1 MLYTK
6 FESLNYITSKGVN
19 MLRNLKIS
27 GKILVLIVISSVVP
41 LAVLSTL
48 SVLESR
54 DIINQMAR
62 KALQTTCLSK
72 ADTVEYFF
80 TKYMELTELL
90 AAEEEVLQYY
100 KNPTQDNEKALVQL
114 LIDIKKDFKDV
125 EFAQVGFED
134 GRFVRNVEMK
144 EANYD
149 PRTRDWYKLAMSN
162 PDRAFFT
169 EPYKHSDTGSD
180 VFSFTKAVKVDGK
193 VVGVAALIVKTDT
206 VVDLIKDGLDEGYF
220 VSIFNPQ
227 GKTLFHT
234 VKELVGKDFSMESWF
249 RTAKDSTQRTTF
261 LTYEVDKIKRASVF
275 TRLSNGWLLN
285 AGVYEKILY
294 ASSNRLVQLLLAI
307 TAAAIV
313 GALIL
318 GVLISRNYLSKPL
331 VSLSSSIE
339 KFATGDLTVEFE
351 FDSKDEIGKISESLR
366 KMKQSLKD
374 SMSQIMEDSSNA
386 SKMSQS
392 LASMAQEFS
401 ASIEEIS
408 AKLDQM
414 NKSAQNTSAS
424 IQEVT
429 SGVEEVAASA
439 QNVSKSSQN
448 LTEKAASVKSAA
460 DKGEQAVKIITGM
473 IAQTKE
479 SVTKTQQTVSEL
491 TERAKNIAEIVN
503 TINSIAE
510 QTNLLALNAAIEA
523 ARAGEAGRGFAVVAD
538 EIRKLAEESKK
549 ATSKIGQI
557 LSSIQ
562 QGALNAYEETNRTVD
577 RVAQVSDQAV
587 VVGNELTN
595 ILREVKEISQMIE
608 NLAASAQQMSAAAE
622 EMSSAMATAT
632 KSVTEIASGVS
643 EIDTAMKDQAKG
655 ASQLSSVAEQLTQIA
670 QRLAEIV
677 SSFKL

>member
-1 MLYTK
+1 MLYNT
-6 FESLNYITSKGVN
+6 YTRGVKV
-19 MLRNLKIS
+19 LRNLKIS

-54 DIINQMAR
+54 DVIDQMAR

-72 ADTVEYFF
+72 ADAVEAFF
-80 TKYMELTELL
+80 REYTNLTGLL
-90 AAEEEVLQYY
+90 AAEEAILQYY
-100 KNPTQDNEKALVQL
+100 KNPTQENEKALVQL
-114 LIDIKKDFKDV
+114 LIETKKDFEDV
-125 EFAQVGFED
+125 EFAQVGLED
-134 GRFVRNVEMK
+134 GRFVRNVAMRD
-144 EANYD
+144 ANYD
-149 PRTRDWYKLAMSN
+149 PRTRDWYKLALSN
-162 PDRAFFT
+162 PNRALIT

-180 VFSFTKAVKVDGK
+180 VFAFTKAVKVDGK
-193 VVGVAALIVKTDT
+193 VVGAAALVVKTDK
-206 VVDLIKDGLDEGYF
+206 VVQLTKEGLEEGYF
-220 VSIFNPQ
+220 VAIFTTQ
-227 GKTLFHT
+227 GKIIFHT
-234 VKELVGKDFSMESWF
+234 VKELLGRDVSAESWF
-249 RTAKDSTQRTTF
+249 RAARDSTQKTIF
-261 LTYEVDKIKRASVF
+261 LTYEVDKIKRAVVF
-275 TRLSNGWLLN
+275 TRLSNGWLLC

-294 ASSNRLVQLLLAI
+294 ASANRLVQLLLVI

-313 GALIL
+313 GAMIL
-318 GVLISRNYLSKPL
+318 GLLISRNYLSKPL
-331 VSLSSSIE
+331 VSLTSAIE
-339 KFATGDLTVEFE
+339 KFAAGDLTVEFE

-366 KMKQSLKD
+366 KMKQSLRG
-374 SMSQIMEDSSNA
+374 SMSQIKEDSSNA
-386 SKMSQS
+386 SKMSQT
-392 LASMAQEFS
+392 LASTAQELS
-401 ASIEEIS
+401 ASVEEIS

-439 QNVSKSSQN
+439 QNVSKSAQGLS
-448 LTEKAASVKSAA
+448 EKAVSVRSAA
-460 DKGEQAVKIITGM
+460 DKGEQAVKLITGM
-473 IAQTKE
+473 IAQTRE
-479 SVTKTQQTVSEL
+479 SVAKTQQTVSEL

-557 LSSIQ
+557 LSGIQ
-562 QGALNAYEETNRTVD
+562 QGALNAYEEANKTVE

-587 VVGNELTN
+587 VVGNELAN

-632 KSVTEIASGVS
+632 KSVTEIAAGLS
-643 EIDTAMKDQAKG
+643 EIDTASKDQAQG
-655 ASQLSSVAEQLTQIA
+655 ASQLSSMGEQMSQIA
-670 QRLAEIV
+670 QRLTEIV
-677 SSFKL
+677 SIFKL

>member
-1 MLYTK
+1 MLYNT
-6 FESLNYITSKGVN
+6 YSKGGVKV
-19 MLRNLKIS
+19 LRNLKIS

-54 DIINQMAR
+54 DVIDQMAR

-72 ADTVEYFF
+72 ADAVEAFF
-80 TKYMELTELL
+80 REYTNLTGLL
-90 AAEEEVLQYY
+90 AAEEAILQYY
-100 KNPTQDNEKALVQL
+100 KNPTQENEKALVQL
-114 LIDIKKDFKDV
+114 LIEIKKHFEDV

-134 GRFVRNVEMK
+134 GRFVRNVAMRD
-144 EANYD
+144 ANYD
-149 PRTRDWYKLAMSN
+149 PRTRDWYKLALSN
-162 PDRAFFT
+162 PNRALFT

-180 VFSFTKAVKVDGK
+180 VFAFTKAVKVDGK
-193 VVGVAALIVKTDT
+193 VVGAAALVVKTDK
-206 VVDLIKDGLDEGYF
+206 VVDLTKKGLEEGYF
-220 VSIFNPQ
+220 VGIFTTQ
-227 GKTLFHT
+227 GKVLFHT
-234 VKELVGKDFSMESWF
+234 LKELLGRDVSAESWF
-249 RTAKDSTQRTTF
+249 RAARDSTQETIF
-261 LTYEVDKIKRASVF
+261 LTYEVDKIKRAVVF

-294 ASSNRLVQLLLAI
+294 ASANRLVQLLLVI

-313 GALIL
+313 GAIIL
-318 GVLISRNYLSKPL
+318 GLLISRNYLSKPL
-331 VSLSSSIE
+331 VSLTSAIE
-339 KFATGDLTVEFE
+339 KFAAGDLTVEFE

-366 KMKQSLKD
+366 KMKQSLRG
-374 SMSQIMEDSSNA
+374 SMSQIKEDSSNA
-386 SKMSQS
+386 SKMSQT
-392 LASMAQEFS
+392 LASTAQELS
-401 ASIEEIS
+401 ASVEEIS

-439 QNVSKSSQN
+439 QNVSKSAQGLS
-448 LTEKAASVKSAA
+448 EKAVSVRSAA
-460 DKGEQAVKIITGM
+460 DKGEQAVKLITGM
-473 IAQTKE
+473 IAQTRE
-479 SVTKTQQTVSEL
+479 SVSKTQQTVSEL

-557 LSSIQ
+557 LSGIQ
-562 QGALNAYEETNRTVD
+562 QGALNAYEEANKTVE
-577 RVAQVSDQAV
+577 RMAQVSDQAV
-587 VVGNELTN
+587 VVGNELAN

-632 KSVTEIASGVS
+632 KSVTEIAAGLS
-643 EIDTAMKDQAKG
+643 EIDTASKDQAQG
-655 ASQLSSVAEQLTQIA
+655 ASQLSSMGEQMSQIA
-670 QRLAEIV
+670 QRLTEIV
-677 SSFKL
+677 SIFKL

>member
-1 MLYTK
+1 MILYNTH
-6 FESLNYITSKGVN
+6 SKGVN
-19 MLRNLKIS
+19 VLRNLKIS

-41 LAVLSTL
+41 LVILSTL
-48 SVLESR
+48 SVLQSR
-54 DIINQMAR
+54 DVIAQMAR

-72 ADTVEYFF
+72 ADAVETFF
-80 TKYMELTELL
+80 SKYTELTELL
-90 AAEEEVLQYY
+90 AANEAILRYY
-100 KNPTQDNEKALVQL
+100 KNPTRENEKALVQL
-114 LIDIKKDFKDV
+114 LIEIKKGFEDV

-134 GRFVRNVEMK
+134 GRFVRNVTMTDAK
-144 EANYD
+144 YD
-149 PRTRDWYKLAMSN
+149 PRTRDWYKLALSN

-180 VFSFTKAVKVDGK
+180 VFAFTKAVKVDGK
-193 VVGVAALIVKTDT
+193 VVGAAALVLKTDK
-206 VVDLIKDGLDEGYF
+206 VVQLAKEGLEEGYF
-220 VSIFNPQ
+220 VGVFTTQ
-227 GKTLFHT
+227 GKVLFHT
-234 VKELVGKDFSMESWF
+234 LKELLGRDFSAESWF
-249 RTAKDSTQRTTF
+249 RAARDSTQETIF
-261 LTYEVDKIKRASVF
+261 LTYEVDKIKRAVVF

-294 ASSNRLVQLLLAI
+294 ASANRLIQLLLVI

-313 GALIL
+313 GAMIL
-318 GVLISRNYLSKPL
+318 GLLISRNYLSKPL
-331 VSLSSSIE
+331 VFLASGIE
-339 KFATGDLTVEFE
+339 KFAAGDLTVEFE

-366 KMKQSLKD
+366 KMKQSLRG
-374 SMSQIMEDSSNA
+374 SMSQIKEDSSNA

-392 LASMAQEFS
+392 LASTAQELS
-401 ASIEEIS
+401 ASVEEIS

-439 QNVSKSSQN
+439 QNVSKSAQS
-448 LTEKAASVKSAA
+448 LSEKAVSVRSAA
-460 DKGEQAVKIITGM
+460 DKGEQAVKLITGM

-479 SVTKTQQTVSEL
+479 SVAKTQQTVSEL

-557 LSSIQ
+557 LSGIQ
-562 QGALNAYEETNRTVD
+562 QGALNAYEQTNKTVE

-587 VVGNELTN
+587 VVGNELAN

-632 KSVTEIASGVS
+632 KSVTEIAAGLS
-643 EIDTAMKDQAKG
+643 EIDTALKDQAQG
-655 ASQLSSVAEQLTQIA
+655 ASQLSSMGEQMSQIA
-670 QRLAEIV
+670 QRLTEIV
-677 SSFKL
+677 SIFKL

>member
-1 MLYTK
+1 MLYNT
-6 FESLNYITSKGVN
+6 YTRGVKV
-19 MLRNLKIS
+19 LRNLKIS

-54 DIINQMAR
+54 DVIDQMAR

-72 ADTVEYFF
+72 ADAVEAFF
-80 TKYMELTELL
+80 REYTNLTGLL
-90 AAEEEVLQYY
+90 AAEEAILQYY
-100 KNPTQDNEKALVQL
+100 KNPTQENEKALVQL
-114 LIDIKKDFKDV
+114 LIEIKKHFEDV

-134 GRFVRNVEMK
+134 GRFVRNVAMRD
-144 EANYD
+144 ANYD
-149 PRTRDWYKLAMSN
+149 PRTRDWYKLALSN
-162 PDRAFFT
+162 PNRALFT

-180 VFSFTKAVKVDGK
+180 VFAFTKAVKVDGK
-193 VVGVAALIVKTDT
+193 VVGAAALVVKTDK
-206 VVDLIKDGLDEGYF
+206 VVDLTKKGLEEGYF
-220 VSIFNPQ
+220 VGIFTTQ
-227 GKTLFHT
+227 GKIIFHT
-234 VKELVGKDFSMESWF
+234 VKELLGRDVSAESWF
-249 RTAKDSTQRTTF
+249 RAARDSTQETIF
-261 LTYEVDKIKRASVF
+261 LTYEVDKIKRAVVF

-294 ASSNRLVQLLLAI
+294 ASANRLVQLLLVI

-313 GALIL
+313 GAIIL
-318 GVLISRNYLSKPL
+318 GLLISRNYLSKPL
-331 VSLSSSIE
+331 VSLTSAIE
-339 KFATGDLTVEFE
+339 KFAAGDLTVEFE

-366 KMKQSLKD
+366 KMKQSLRG
-374 SMSQIMEDSSNA
+374 SMSQIKEDSSNA

-392 LASMAQEFS
+392 LASTAQELS
-401 ASIEEIS
+401 ASVEEIS

-439 QNVSKSSQN
+439 QNVSKSAQGLS
-448 LTEKAASVKSAA
+448 EKAVSVRSAA
-460 DKGEQAVKIITGM
+460 DKGEQAVKLITGM

-479 SVTKTQQTVSEL
+479 SVAKTQQTVSEL

-557 LSSIQ
+557 LSGIQ
-562 QGALNAYEETNRTVD
+562 QGALNAYEEANKTVE

-587 VVGNELTN
+587 VVGNELAN

-632 KSVTEIASGVS
+632 KSVTEIAAGLS
-643 EIDTAMKDQAKG
+643 EIDTASKDQAQG
-655 ASQLSSVAEQLTQIA
+655 ASQLSSMGEQMSQIA
-670 QRLAEIV
+670 QRLTEIV
-677 SSFKL
+677 SIFKL

>member
-1 MLYTK
+1 
-6 FESLNYITSKGVN
+6 
-19 MLRNLKIS
+19 LRNLKIS

-54 DIINQMAR
+54 DVIDQMAR

-72 ADTVEYFF
+72 ADAVEAFF
-80 TKYMELTELL
+80 REYTNLTGLL
-90 AAEEEVLQYY
+90 AAEEAILQYY
-100 KNPTQDNEKALVQL
+100 KNPTQENEKALVQL
-114 LIDIKKDFKDV
+114 LIEIKKHFEDV

-134 GRFVRNVEMK
+134 GRFVRNVAMRD
-144 EANYD
+144 ANYD
-149 PRTRDWYKLAMSN
+149 PRTRDWYKLALSN
-162 PDRAFFT
+162 PNRALFT

-180 VFSFTKAVKVDGK
+180 VFAFTKAVKVDGK
-193 VVGVAALIVKTDT
+193 VVGAAALVVKTDK
-206 VVDLIKDGLDEGYF
+206 VVDLTKKGLEEGYF
-220 VSIFNPQ
+220 VGIFTTQ
-227 GKTLFHT
+227 GKVLFHT
-234 VKELVGKDFSMESWF
+234 LKELLGRDVSAESWF
-249 RTAKDSTQRTTF
+249 RAARDSTQETIF
-261 LTYEVDKIKRASVF
+261 LTYEVDKIKRAVVF

-294 ASSNRLVQLLLAI
+294 ASANRLVQLLLVI

-313 GALIL
+313 GAIIL
-318 GVLISRNYLSKPL
+318 GLLISRNYLSKPL
-331 VSLSSSIE
+331 VSLTSAIE
-339 KFATGDLTVEFE
+339 KFAAGDLTVEFE

-366 KMKQSLKD
+366 KMKQSLRG
-374 SMSQIMEDSSNA
+374 SMSQIKEDSSNA

-392 LASMAQEFS
+392 LASTAQELS
-401 ASIEEIS
+401 ASVEEIS

-439 QNVSKSSQN
+439 QNVSKSAQGLS
-448 LTEKAASVKSAA
+448 EKAVSVRSAA
-460 DKGEQAVKIITGM
+460 DKGEQAVKLITGM
-473 IAQTKE
+473 IAQTRE
-479 SVTKTQQTVSEL
+479 SVSKTQQTVSEL

-557 LSSIQ
+557 LSGIQ
-562 QGALNAYEETNRTVD
+562 QGALNAYEEANKTVE

-587 VVGNELTN
+587 VVGNELAN

-632 KSVTEIASGVS
+632 KSVTEIAAGLS
-643 EIDTAMKDQAKG
+643 EIDTASKDQAQG
-655 ASQLSSVAEQLTQIA
+655 ASQLSSMGEQMSQIA
-670 QRLAEIV
+670 QRLTEIV
-677 SSFKL
+677 SIFKL

>member
-1 MLYTK
+1 
-6 FESLNYITSKGVN
+6 
-19 MLRNLKIS
+19 LRNLKIS

-54 DIINQMAR
+54 DVIDQMAR

-72 ADTVEYFF
+72 ADAVEAFF
-80 TKYMELTELL
+80 REYTNLTGLL
-90 AAEEEVLQYY
+90 AAEEAILQYY
-100 KNPTQDNEKALVQL
+100 KNPTQENEKALVQL
-114 LIDIKKDFKDV
+114 LIEIKKHFEDV

-134 GRFVRNVEMK
+134 GRFVRNVAMRD
-144 EANYD
+144 ANYD
-149 PRTRDWYKLAMSN
+149 PRTRDWYKLALSN
-162 PDRAFFT
+162 PNRALFT

-180 VFSFTKAVKVDGK
+180 VFAFTKAVKVDGK
-193 VVGVAALIVKTDT
+193 VVGAAALVVKTDK
-206 VVDLIKDGLDEGYF
+206 VVDLTKKGLEEGYF
-220 VSIFNPQ
+220 VGIFTTQ
-227 GKTLFHT
+227 GKVLFHT
-234 VKELVGKDFSMESWF
+234 LKELLGRDVSAESWF
-249 RTAKDSTQRTTF
+249 RAARDSTQETIF
-261 LTYEVDKIKRASVF
+261 LTYEVDKIKRAVVF

-294 ASSNRLVQLLLAI
+294 ASANRLVQLLLVI

-313 GALIL
+313 GAIIL
-318 GVLISRNYLSKPL
+318 GLLISRNYLSKPL
-331 VSLSSSIE
+331 VSLTSAIE
-339 KFATGDLTVEFE
+339 KFAAGDLTVEFE

-366 KMKQSLKD
+366 KMKQSLRG
-374 SMSQIMEDSSNA
+374 SMSQIKEDSSNA

-392 LASMAQEFS
+392 LASTAQELS
-401 ASIEEIS
+401 ASVEEIS

-439 QNVSKSSQN
+439 QNVSKSAQGLS
-448 LTEKAASVKSAA
+448 EKAVSVRSAA
-460 DKGEQAVKIITGM
+460 DKGEQAVKLITGM
-473 IAQTKE
+473 IAQTRE
-479 SVTKTQQTVSEL
+479 SVSKTQQTVSEL

-557 LSSIQ
+557 LSGIQ
-562 QGALNAYEETNRTVD
+562 QGALNAYEEANKTVE
-577 RVAQVSDQAV
+577 RMAQVSDQAV
-587 VVGNELTN
+587 VVGNELAN

-632 KSVTEIASGVS
+632 KSVTEIAAGLS
-643 EIDTAMKDQAKG
+643 EIDTASKDQAQG
-655 ASQLSSVAEQLTQIA
+655 ASQLSSMGEQMSQIA
-670 QRLAEIV
+670 QRLTEIV
-677 SSFKL
+677 SIFKL

>member
-1 MLYTK
+1 M
-6 FESLNYITSKGVN
+6 
-19 MLRNLKIS
+19 RNLKIS
-27 GKILVLIVISSVVP
+27 AKVLVLIVVSSVVP
-41 LAVLSTL
+41 LVVLSTL
-48 SVLESR
+48 SIFQSHN
-54 DIINQMAR
+54 IIDQMAR
-62 KALQTTCLSK
+62 KALQTTCLNK
-72 ADTVEYFF
+72 ANALEHFF
-80 TKYMELTELL
+80 TKYMELSGLL
-90 AAEEEVLQYY
+90 AAEQAVSRYY
-100 KNPTQDNEKALVQL
+100 KNPTQENEQALVRL
-114 LIDIKKDFKDV
+114 LIEIKKDFKDV

-134 GRFVRNVEMK
+134 GKFVRNVEMK

-149 PRTRDWYKLAMSN
+149 PRTRDWYKLAMSD

-169 EPYKHSDTGSD
+169 EPYKHSDTNSD

-193 VVGVAALIVKTDT
+193 VVGAVALVVKTDKL
-206 VVDLIKDGLDEGYF
+206 VNSIKEGLDEGYF
-220 VSIFNPQ
+220 VGIFNAQ
-227 GKTLFHT
+227 GKALFHT
-234 VKELVGKDFSMESWF
+234 VKELVGKDFSAESWF
-249 RTAKDSTQRTTF
+249 RAARDSTQRTTF
-261 LTYEVDKIKRASVF
+261 LTYEVDKIKRAAMF

-294 ASSNRLVQLLLAI
+294 APSNRLVQLLLAI
-307 TAAAIV
+307 SAAAIV

-318 GVLISRNYLSKPL
+318 GILISRNYLSKPL
-331 VSLSSSIE
+331 VSLASAIH
-339 KFATGDLTVEFE
+339 KFAAGDLTVEFE
-351 FDSKDEIGKISESLR
+351 FNSKDEIGNIAESLR
-366 KMKQSLKD
+366 EMKQSLRG
-374 SMSQIMEDSSNA
+374 SMSQIREDSSNA

-392 LASMAQEFS
+392 LASTAQELS

-448 LTEKAASVKSAA
+448 LTEKAVSVKSAA
-460 DKGEQAVKIITGM
+460 DKGEQAVKMITGM
-473 IAQTKE
+473 IAQMRE
-479 SVTKTQQTVSEL
+479 SVVKTQQTVTEL
-491 TERAKNIAEIVN
+491 TERAKNIVEIVN

-587 VVGNELTN
+587 AVGNELTN
-595 ILREVKEISQMIE
+595 ILKEVKEISQMIE
-608 NLAASAQQMSAAAE
+608 NLAASAQEMSAAAE

-643 EIDTAMKDQAKG
+643 EIDTAMKDQTKG
-655 ASQLSSVAEQLTQIA
+655 TSQLSSMAEQLTQIA

>member
-1 MLYTK
+1 M
-6 FESLNYITSKGVN
+6 
-19 MLRNLKIS
+19 RNLKIS

-54 DIINQMAR
+54 DVIDQMAR

-72 ADTVEYFF
+72 ADAVEAFF
-80 TKYMELTELL
+80 REYTNLTGLL
-90 AAEEEVLQYY
+90 AAEEAILQYY
-100 KNPTQDNEKALVQL
+100 KNPTQENEKALVQL
-114 LIDIKKDFKDV
+114 LIEIKKHFEDV

-134 GRFVRNVEMK
+134 GRFVRNVAMRD
-144 EANYD
+144 ANYD
-149 PRTRDWYKLAMSN
+149 PRTRDWYKLALSN
-162 PDRAFFT
+162 PNRALFT

-180 VFSFTKAVKVDGK
+180 VFAFTKAVKVDGK
-193 VVGVAALIVKTDT
+193 VVGAAALVVKTDK
-206 VVDLIKDGLDEGYF
+206 VVDLTKKGLEEGYF
-220 VSIFNPQ
+220 VGIFTTQ
-227 GKTLFHT
+227 GKVLFHT
-234 VKELVGKDFSMESWF
+234 LKELLGRDVSAESWF
-249 RTAKDSTQRTTF
+249 RAARDSTQETIF
-261 LTYEVDKIKRASVF
+261 LTYEVDKIKRAVVF

-294 ASSNRLVQLLLAI
+294 ASANRLVQLLLVI

-313 GALIL
+313 GAIIL
-318 GVLISRNYLSKPL
+318 GLLISRNYLSKPL
-331 VSLSSSIE
+331 VSLTSAIE
-339 KFATGDLTVEFE
+339 KFAAGDLTVEFE

-366 KMKQSLKD
+366 KMKQSLRG
-374 SMSQIMEDSSNA
+374 SMSQIKEDSSNA

-392 LASMAQEFS
+392 LASTAQELS
-401 ASIEEIS
+401 ASVEEIS

-439 QNVSKSSQN
+439 QNVSKSAQGLS
-448 LTEKAASVKSAA
+448 EKAVSVRSAA
-460 DKGEQAVKIITGM
+460 DKGEQAVKLITGM
-473 IAQTKE
+473 IAQTRE
-479 SVTKTQQTVSEL
+479 SVSKTQQTVSEL

-557 LSSIQ
+557 LSGIQ
-562 QGALNAYEETNRTVD
+562 QGALNAYEEANKTVE
-577 RVAQVSDQAV
+577 RMAQVSDQAV
-587 VVGNELTN
+587 VVGNELAN

-632 KSVTEIASGVS
+632 KSVTEIAAGLS
-643 EIDTAMKDQAKG
+643 EIDTASKDQAQG
-655 ASQLSSVAEQLTQIA
+655 ASQLSSMGEQMSQIA
-670 QRLAEIV
+670 QRLTEIV
-677 SSFKL
+677 SIFKL